1 MMTIMRLQRLRQ
13 PRSNRTTNLL
23 LAITVLVF
31 ALIADTAVDQQDRQI
46 VNGESGDR
54 IQLELVQSLVPRFLF

>member
-1 MMTIMRLQRLRQ
+1 MMTIMRLHRLRQ

-23 LAITVLVF
+23 LATTVLVF

-46 VNGESGDR
+46 VAGDTEDR
-54 IQLELVQSLVPRFLF
+54 IQRDMFQALVPRFLF

>member
-1 MMTIMRLQRLRQ
+1 MITIMRLHRLRQ

-31 ALIADTAVDQQDRQI
+31 ALIADTAIDQQDRRI
-46 VNGESGDR
+46 AGNETGDP
-54 IQLELVQSLVPRFLF
+54 IHLEMVQALVPRFLF

>member
-1 MMTIMRLQRLRQ
+1 MRTTMRLHRLRQ

-31 ALIADTAVDQQDRQI
+31 ALIADTAVDQQQRQI
-46 VNGESGDR
+46 AAGETEDR
-54 IQLELVQSLVPRFLF
+54 IQLDLVRTLLPRFIF

>member
-1 MMTIMRLQRLRQ
+1 MVAPPSTGAL
-13 PRSNRTTNLL
+13 
-23 LAITVLVF
+23 LVF
-31 ALIADTAVDQQDRQI
+31 ALIADTAVDQQDRRI

>member
-1 MMTIMRLQRLRQ
+1 MTIMRLHRLRQ

-31 ALIADTAVDQQDRQI
+31 ALIADTAIDQQDRWI
-46 VNGESGDR
+46 ASGETENR
-54 IQLELVQSLVPRFLF
+54 IELDLVQSMMPRFLF